1 MMTKIRSVQDSWAA
15 KSILILTA
23 LSFMSLFGVSGYL
36 SSAGKNRPIIK
47 VDDIIVYQDEIR
59 NQYNQELQAAKNLF
73 GDNIDVNDNMKNA
86 IFAKYRPERPGQR
99 HFAKNLRRPERQH
112 QQRSGKENHLFPS

>member
-73 GDNIDVNDNMKNA
+73 GDNIDVNDNMKTPFCK
-86 IFAKYRPERPGQR
+86 ISSRKTWSTPFCKKPQ
-99 HFAKNLRRPERQH
+99 KT
-112 QQRSGKENHLFPS
+112 

>member
-59 NQYNQELQAAKNLF
+59 NQYKPPKTCSATILTSMT
-73 GDNIDVNDNMKNA
+73 I
-86 IFAKYRPERPGQR
+86 
-99 HFAKNLRRPERQH
+99 
-112 QQRSGKENHLFPS
+112 

>member
-86 IFAKYRPERPGQR
+86 ILKYRPERPGQR

>member
-86 IFAKYRPERPGQR
+86 ILKISSRKTWSTP
-99 HFAKNLRRPERQH
+99 FAKNLRRPECQH
-112 QQRSGKENHLFPS
+112 QQRSGKENHLFSS

>member
-59 NQYNQELQAAKNLF
+59 
-73 GDNIDVNDNMKNA
+73 
-86 IFAKYRPERPGQR
+86 
-99 HFAKNLRRPERQH
+99 
-112 QQRSGKENHLFPS
+112 SGTCLSVYLFPCLSAPFCTFCSHTS